1 MSKTIV
7 CPKCNSQI
15 IWNGNDAVIECQRCR
30 TKYKMH
36 PQKKAEPV
44 FMPPLGRGQTDY
56 LTVPTDRIM
65 SNKALLKTYIPKGW
79 RYMCNI
85 DNSRFDLIS
94 NPFVITI
101 TFIAPDNSAKIVFT
115 GESFY
120 KHIDYTPQT
129 AFLQNMLDDRTV
141 SRSPSF
147 FRLKSYMTAS
157 EYCDELARTCGLNG
171 LRLLEEK
178 SVDANKKAAL
188 QELSNRFLSKG
199 FLEAVPE
206 WAGRTYGGKTPSGG
220 NMKVYTETMSV
231 ELMKISTVSSMQMQ
245 PVGGMFGMRMMP
257 QMVNQQIQEYFWD
270 TQYEFTLLSGASVFE
285 KSYAELKMIMN
296 TIGYLP
302 GMNQALSEAMSL
314 ANSTV
319 MNIAQAQAIS
329 LEKQSQ
335 IIANTNEYTSNIQ
348 HQIIEN
354 NAASHDKSASLNSQ
368 MINEVNIFT
377 GSSGKVQA
385 STMYDHVYQNVN
397 DPDIYAVQR
406 GDAFELG
413 VELKKKKKTDY

>member
-1 MSKTIV
+1 M
-7 CPKCNSQI
+7 
-15 IWNGNDAVIECQRCR
+15 
-30 TKYKMH
+30 
-36 PQKKAEPV
+36 
-44 FMPPLGRGQTDY
+44 
-56 LTVPTDRIM
+56 
-65 SNKALLKTYIPKGW
+65 
-79 RYMCNI
+79 
-85 DNSRFDLIS
+85 
-94 NPFVITI
+94 
-101 TFIAPDNSAKIVFT
+101 
-115 GESFY
+115 
-120 KHIDYTPQT
+120 
-129 AFLQNMLDDRTV
+129 
-141 SRSPSF
+141 
-147 FRLKSYMTAS
+147 
-157 EYCDELARTCGLNG
+157 
-171 LRLLEEK
+171 
-178 SVDANKKAAL
+178 
-188 QELSNRFLSKG
+188 
-199 FLEAVPE
+199 PE

-413 VELKKKKKTDY
+413 VDFEELKKTDY